1 MPCPQSPYK
10 DYRYEERR
18 VGSSVEFTV
27 TSLPKTPAKISTT
40 YATCLLTKVVMV
52 LLMLSATSIWLQE
65 HKPSYQ
71 FACDSTLSTIARIF
85 PQFLVNMLRTKTPTI
100 ALLALWMLTVMVLMR
115 RPYKIE
121 SLFVVHGIGL
131 QVYTSG
137 NYYFMGQ
144 TTFLNLDSIID
155 LVIHEGFKGLEVIFF
170 MAILVKDKDRTVVV
184 FPDLLPRRQ
193 LLERVWRE
201 SRACLYSDQPERF
214 RKPELK
220 E

>member
-1 MPCPQSPYK
+1 MPCTQSPYK
-10 DYRYEERR
+10 DYHYEERR

-27 TSLPKTPAKISTT
+27 KNLSKTRAKIITT
-40 YATCLLTKVVMV
+40 YATCLLNKVVVV
-52 LLMLSATSIWLQE
+52 LLMLATTSIWLEE
-65 HKPSYQ
+65 HKPAYQ
-71 FACDSTLSTIARIF
+71 YVGESTLSKIATAY
-85 PQFLVNMLRTKTPTI
+85 PQWLLGFLRNKTPTI
-100 ALLALWMLTVMVLMR
+100 ALLSLWVLAIMALMK

-131 QVYTSG
+131 QVYSSG
-137 NYYFMGQ
+137 GYYFMGQ

-170 MAILVKDKDRTVVV
+170 MTILVKDKDRTVVI
-184 FPDLLPRRQ
+184 FPDLLPRRE

-201 SRACLYSDQPERF
+201 SRTCLYSDQPERF